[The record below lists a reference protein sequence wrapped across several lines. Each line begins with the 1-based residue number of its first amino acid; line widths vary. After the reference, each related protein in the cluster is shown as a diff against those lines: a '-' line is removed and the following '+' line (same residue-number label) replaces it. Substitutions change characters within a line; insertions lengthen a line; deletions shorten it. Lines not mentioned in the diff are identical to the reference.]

1 MGFIDYSIK
10 FFKNRLEIYESAY
23 KNQAPKSVV
32 HEAKVLLKFLDDIR
46 DEGYEN
52 SYKHIDKMCNAVE
65 RLNLFIA
72 SNNESPFVLKKHT
85 VRSDIKYSSLE
96 YSLGEYIKSIEQE
109 MKKPGV
115 TLKTIPSIFYDIM
128 SYTKEIFH
136 NSSQDVAYCFL
147 LRDALLPYLAF
158 KKWDTDNLLNLCP
171 LLISR
176 KYFSFFDD
184 KNQEFYTA
192 IQDIIFKALDSGVK
206 TFSQLK

>member
-85 VRSDIKYSSLE
+85 VRSDI
-96 YSLGEYIKSIEQE
+96 
-109 MKKPGV
+109 
-115 TLKTIPSIFYDIM
+115 IF
-128 SYTKEIFH
+128 F
-136 NSSQDVAYCFL
+136 A
-147 LRDALLPYLAF
+147 
-158 KKWDTDNLLNLCP
+158 
-171 LLISR
+171 
-176 KYFSFFDD
+176 
-184 KNQEFYTA
+184 
-192 IQDIIFKALDSGVK
+192 
-206 TFSQLK
+206 